1 MAVQLWRPGA
11 GDGILPPRF
20 NYYQIEYMAQF
31 IEFATNHWWMVAI
44 WLFFLIALLWDNNRR
59 NGPSVSTAEAVRMI
73 NQEDAVVLD
82 IRDKKDFATGHL
94 VDAVNIPYS
103 SLAERMGELD
113 PFKKRP
119 LILVCKT
126 GQTVS
131 MAGKMLR
138 EKGFNALRM
147 SGGMM
152 EWTNQKLP
160 LVKK

>member
-1 MAVQLWRPGA
+1 MDQL
-11 GDGILPPRF
+11 F
-20 NYYQIEYMAQF
+20 
-31 IEFATNHWWMVAI
+31 EFATNHWWMVAI

-59 NGPSVSTAEAVRMI
+59 NGPSVTTGEAVRMI
-73 NQEDAVVLD
+73 NQEDAVVVD
-82 IRDKKDFATGHL
+82 IRDKKEFATGHL
-94 VDAVNIPYS
+94 VGAVNIPYG

-113 PFKKRP
+113 PHKSRP
-119 LILVCKT
+119 LILVCKS
-126 GQTVS
+126 GQTVG

>member
-1 MAVQLWRPGA
+1 
-11 GDGILPPRF
+11 
-20 NYYQIEYMAQF
+20 
-31 IEFATNHWWMVAI
+31 MVAI

-59 NGPSVSTAEAVRMI
+59 NGPSVTTGEAVRMI
-73 NQEDAVVLD
+73 NQEDAVVVD
-82 IRDKKDFATGHL
+82 IRDKKEFATGHL
-94 VDAVNIPYS
+94 VDAVNIPYG

-113 PFKKRP
+113 PHKSRP
-119 LILVCKT
+119 LILVCKS
-126 GQTVS
+126 GQTVG